1 MFPRAVNS
9 TPRIQT
15 TALFYG
21 VFQIVTL
28 PELDMTAR
36 VNRLM
41 EPTWGRNAVI
51 SAETVL
57 IELVRF
63 GEQPYAPSLSHAP
76 DHLFNLVCFATSA
89 LVGVR
94 CMERAGR
101 MWCLLSRR
109 WSKGGGVPQET
120 CVDGGSFAN
129 EVRDVDRGIDEGIRA
144 DSCESSWRRRF
155 RWIQRAAPAHQLVVP
170 VYKLLALY

>member
-1 MFPRAVNS
+1 MQKNVFPRAVNS

-41 EPTWGRNAVI
+41 ESTWGRNAVM

-76 DHLFNLVCFATSA
+76 DHLFNLVCFATSE
-89 LVGVR
+89 LVRVR
-94 CMERAGR
+94 HVYGAGR
-101 MWCLLSRR
+101 PYVVSTLTLLVEGWWSSSR
-109 WSKGGGVPQET
+109 
-120 CVDGGSFAN
+120 
-129 EVRDVDRGIDEGIRA
+129 
-144 DSCESSWRRRF
+144 DSR
-155 RWIQRAAPAHQLVVP
+155 
-170 VYKLLALY
+170 